1 VLSIPRPSV
10 ASPYARLSDAN
21 AYMLMYRKISHSSS
35 PTPPVQT
42 VSTATEQH
50 VGAKVIGNPALTAH
64 STEMAPLTSIPASIS
79 SHQPKTL
86 IVSDAG
92 THLDPSLPLPATISP
107 CEPSSSHPVATGLA
121 IFSGV
126 FPLDSEIPQYIRDDV
141 IKMEEEALEKQ
152 RKIEASRN
160 KLELKVFWKN
170 SEKTVFISRRQTL
183 YELFQTIWYQFAL
196 ADEEDFAMSVREVVV
211 GDPVSS
217 VDVDGISVV
226 KDNEEELVGIG
237 IGIVHDAEEKGKN
250 DSIVGD
256 MKEEREVKEEK
267 DIKEE
272 KEVVVDRKT
281 ILDEKEGSKEE
292 SESKQSESVDLFR
305 CYLFSDEAA
314 KQMRLRFYNMSS
326 KIATDVFDFSSLSKT
341 LDTLNFSS
349 YRYLIL
355 ETKKQKD
362 VFTVYFSDG
371 FDVLLEEFDSDL
383 KEFKEARTV
392 RLPKEGTLLNLKG
405 NHTMRYHII
414 SYSTAVD
421 VDNLLFFCFAL
432 FCFVLLCF

>member
-1 VLSIPRPSV
+1 
-10 ASPYARLSDAN
+10 
-21 AYMLMYRKISHSSS
+21 MLMYRKISHSSS
-35 PTPPVQT
+35 PTPPVPT
-42 VSTATEQH
+42 VRTATEQH
-50 VGAKVIGNPALTAH
+50 GVGAEVIGNRTLTAH
-64 STEMAPLTSIPASIS
+64 SIEMAPLTSIPASIS
-79 SHQPKTL
+79 SHEPDTL
-86 IVSDAG
+86 ILSDDG
-92 THLDPSLPLPATISP
+92 THLDPSLPFPANISP

-126 FPLDSEIPQYIRDDV
+126 FPLDSDIPQYIRDDV
-141 IKMEEEALEKQ
+141 IKMEEEAVEKQ
-152 RKIEASRN
+152 RKIEATRN

-196 ADEEDFAMSVREVVV
+196 ADEEDFAISGREVVG

-217 VDVDGISVV
+217 VDVDDISVV
-226 KDNEEELVGIG
+226 KEKEEELVGIG
-237 IGIVHDAEEKGKN
+237 IGMVRDAEEKGKN

-272 KEVVVDRKT
+272 KEVEVDSKL
-281 ILDEKEGSKEE
+281 IMDEKEGNKEE
-292 SESKQSESVDLFR
+292 SASKQSESVDLFR
-305 CYLFSDEAA
+305 SYLFSDEAA

-355 ETKKQKD
+355 ETKKQTD

-405 NHTMRYHII
+405 NVPYDFI
-414 SYSTAVD
+414 SYLIPLQLIFIIYSFIV
-421 VDNLLFFCFAL
+421 LLCFALLCFAL
-432 FCFVLLCF
+432 FCV